1 MNIVDAIIII
11 CIILGAMGGLRRG
24 LIKETVYLVG
34 ILLVL
39 IISFHLKDYLATFM
53 YKYLPF
59 FNFHGPLEDISSLNI
74 LVYELIAFLIVF
86 SVIYLILRII
96 LKLTGIIETILKAT
110 IILGFFSKIGGAVLG
125 AIEGYIIVFI
135 VLFTLNQ
142 PFLNV
147 KGMDDSKIGNF
158 ILDNTPFMSKATE
171 GIRNAVYEIDDLAD
185 KYKNN
190 KKVFNDEAIKLFIKY
205 DIISEDNIDL
215 LKEKGKLN

>member
-1 MNIVDAIIII
+1 M
-11 CIILGAMGGLRRG
+11 
-24 LIKETVYLVG
+24 
-34 ILLVL
+34 
-39 IISFHLKDYLATFM
+39 
-53 YKYLPF
+53 
-59 FNFHGPLEDISSLNI
+59 
-74 LVYELIAFLIVF
+74 
-86 SVIYLILRII
+86 
-96 LKLTGIIETILKAT
+96 
-110 IILGFFSKIGGAVLG
+110 
-125 AIEGYIIVFI
+125 
-135 VLFTLNQ
+135 NQ

-205 DIISEDNIDL
+205 DIISEDNINL